1 MNGNYFFK
9 RSKWIKGNTF
19 DPKEIGLIHF
29 REKPINFIKQ
39 FPKKIFSMK
48 LISSLFFLFFIYHS
62 QAQTDTTL
70 YGWIDSTTYR
80 EVEVTAPF
88 FGGLKVWEAY
98 LKKQLKY
105 PKAAKGNKIQGTV
118 VIEFTIN
125 VNSTV
130 SDLKVFKSVEKSLDE
145 EALRLIRHGLWVP
158 AIQNGRQV
166 NYRARR
172 EIEFRLK

>member
-1 MNGNYFFK
+1 
-9 RSKWIKGNTF
+9 
-19 DPKEIGLIHF
+19 
-29 REKPINFIKQ
+29 
-39 FPKKIFSMK
+39 MK
-48 LISSLFFLFFIYHS
+48 LISSLFFLFCICQG

-88 FGGLKVWEAY
+88 AGGRSVWEAY

-105 PKAAKGNKIQGTV
+105 PKAAKENKIQGTV
-118 VIEFTIN
+118 VIEFTIHI
-125 VNSTV
+125 NSTV

-145 EALRLIRHGLWVP
+145 EALRLIRNGVWVP

>member
-1 MNGNYFFK
+1 
-9 RSKWIKGNTF
+9 
-19 DPKEIGLIHF
+19 
-29 REKPINFIKQ
+29 
-39 FPKKIFSMK
+39 MK
-48 LISSLFFLFFIYHS
+48 FISSLLFLFCICHS

-88 FGGLKVWEAY
+88 IGGIKEWEGY

-105 PKAAKGNKIQGTV
+105 PKAAKENNIQGTV
-118 VIEFTIN
+118 VIEFTIHIDR
-125 VNSTV
+125 TV
-130 SDLKVFKSVEKSLDE
+130 SDIKVFKSVEKSLDE
-145 EALRLIRHGLWVP
+145 EALRLIQNGRWVP
-158 AIQNGRQV
+158 AINNGREV

>member
-1 MNGNYFFK
+1 
-9 RSKWIKGNTF
+9 
-19 DPKEIGLIHF
+19 
-29 REKPINFIKQ
+29 
-39 FPKKIFSMK
+39 MK
-48 LISSLFFLFFIYHS
+48 YGIIILLFFSAHFS
-62 QAQTDTTL
+62 NAQADTTL

-88 FGGLKVWEAY
+88 FGGIKVWEAY

-105 PKAAKGNKIQGTV
+105 PKAAKDNKIQGKV
-118 VIEFTIN
+118 VIEFTIHI
-125 VNSTV
+125 NSTV

-145 EALRLIRHGLWVP
+145 EALRLIRNGVWVP